1 MEIVLSQEA
10 AERIISKGGRVA
22 VDLLQHST

>member
-1 MEIVLSQEA
+1 MEIVLSQMA
-10 AERIISKGGRVA
+10 VDHIQSKGGSIA